1 MDNKIRETNAS
12 QKQLEIT
19 KMSNEFFQE
28 ERWIAGST
36 AGRHEGVSA
45 DRTRACEG
53 AEAGKEP
60 LTPTWDAHTHTFTPA
75 HT

>member
-12 QKQLEIT
+12 QKQLEIA

-36 AGRHEGVSA
+36 AGGVSA
-45 DRTRACEG
+45 DRACGG

-60 LTPTWDAHTHTFTPA
+60 LTPTRDARTHTFTPA